1 MYMYVYKIPVMLGIF
16 MNFCYDV
23 RFNVLGTV
31 FAAVGVLVTAIYQ
44 IVSVVL
50 GTICLHIKKLLI
62 CIIITFSW

>member
-50 GTICLHIKKLLI
+50 GTIC
-62 CIIITFSW
+62 CT